1 MAKTQKPVKTPKTRT
16 HMVIKDVEFT
26 APNGEKFSLHYRA
39 LGKDRD
45 HYSGFLRKIDACW
58 PRNCAISIPIVY
70 GKKEFQDVVFTVLNN
85 AEKFNKSN
93 TVGRPRYFDILQDG
107 VENLK
112 SQNLIAD
119 LKKNHSDF
127 GTLPN
132 SCRVWW
138 YRNIAGNFNMRSIK
152 INSIRFKNMI
162 AFRNLMENIKDEEIH
177 KLVENLEHKTFEFEK
192 EFIDFADKFIEATY
206 ETFVTAYNDYMGN
219 LIGTVSHRP
228 VKLKNGG
235 MREHYTIYV
244 PFCDFRG
251 KHFKC
256 TPETLKER
264 ANYWQVYNKCKKQ
277 LPANINFRRDVTVTP
292 CALMPTAE
300 VATESAKIRKA
311 ELVKKLNAAIEAS
324 KKARKT
330 KKETA

>member
-1 MAKTQKPVKTPKTRT
+1 MKNAQETTKVQKTRS
-16 HMVIKDVEFT
+16 HMVIKDAELT

-39 LGKDRD
+39 LGKLKD
-45 HYSGFLRKIDACW
+45 HYSGFLRKIYANW

-70 GKKEFQDVVFTVLNN
+70 GKKEFQDVVNTVLDN
-85 AEKFNKSN
+85 AEKFNESN

-107 VENLK
+107 VEKLK
-112 SQNLIAD
+112 STNLIAD
-119 LKKNHSDF
+119 LKANHPEF
-127 GTLPN
+127 GTKSN
-132 SCRVWW
+132 SCRSWW

-152 INSIRFKNMI
+152 ITSLRFKNVV
-162 AFRNLMENIKDEEIH
+162 AFNNLMENIKDKEIH
-177 KLVENLEHKTFEFEK
+177 KLVENLKHKTFEFEK

-235 MREHYTIYV
+235 WREHYTMYV
-244 PFCDFRG
+244 PDCNFRNA
-251 KHFKC
+251 
-256 TPETLKER
+256 TLAER
-264 ANYWQVYNKCKKQ
+264 NHYLEVYNKCLQQ
-277 LPANINFRRDVTVTP
+277 LPDNLGRQGAQFYRDVTVTP

-300 VATESAKIRKA
+300 VATESAKIKKA
-311 ELVKKLNAAIEAS
+311 EMVKKLNASIEAS